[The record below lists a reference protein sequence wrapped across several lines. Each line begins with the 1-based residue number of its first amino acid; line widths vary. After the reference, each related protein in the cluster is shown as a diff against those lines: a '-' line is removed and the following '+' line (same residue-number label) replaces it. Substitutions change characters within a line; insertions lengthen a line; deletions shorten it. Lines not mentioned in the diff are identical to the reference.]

1 MRTFRKLCIWMQI
14 ILRFRNVILTRAR
27 EQSYHRKQ
35 KPSYSP
41 ATDQMP
47 AENFMQWCTNVR
59 CRMHEISSHRKS
71 IWACVTG
78 SMINVFHDQSA
89 SHRQTR
95 WTKRVFIR
103 NRFVG
108 WSVVNVEHI
117 CGIKNIIFFLVVVVE
132 FFSLFR
138 NLTKWRIVKLHD
150 LFHNSMKQVLLHLS
164 SACID
169 FGWESERASVYC
181 FVNRCSAIAW
191 YSLTIILHQGS
202 HLFYNSHTA
211 CLAAK
216 TNLSKGKQS
225 KAMQR

>member
-95 WTKRVFIR
+95 WIKRVFIR

-117 CGIKNIIFFLVVVVE
+117 CGIKNIIFFSGCCCWIFLSFSQFDEVTHRKATRFIPQLHE
-132 FFSLFR
+132 TSITSPFICLYRLRLGEWARISLLFCQSLFCYCM
-138 NLTKWRIVKLHD
+138 IFAH
-150 LFHNSMKQVLLHLS
+150 HNTAPWFSP
-164 SACID
+164 
-169 FGWESERASVYC
+169 
-181 FVNRCSAIAW
+181 
-191 YSLTIILHQGS
+191 IL
-202 HLFYNSHTA
+202 
-211 CLAAK
+211 
-216 TNLSKGKQS
+216 
-225 KAMQR
+225 